1 MYINAASPTP
11 QGLVQRF
18 KANGIQC
25 ERVKNMHTLMYTYIY
40 VYIYTSA
47 QEVKTRYHLYIYL
60 NIHTQ
65 ANSRT
70 PGKVYECVYV
80 YIYICVDKFQE
91 LLQRQ
96 VHFKEV
102 PQWL

>member
-1 MYINAASPTP
+1 MYINTASPTP

-40 VYIYTSA
+40 ICIYIYTSA

-70 PGKVYECVYV
+70 AGKVYECV
-80 YIYICVDKFQE
+80 YIYICVDKF
-91 LLQRQ
+91 
-96 VHFKEV
+96 
-102 PQWL
+102 